1 VLSEKGGLRMSLE
14 VLEEKEEEM
23 RAGLEEGDLKECEMK
38 EIEEKDREI
47 EGLLEAIGI
56 VKTMIET
63 SIETIE
69 RKQEEGI
76 EGVKQEMTEDKEKDQ
91 ETEKK
96 QVIVTNGIYSMIEI
110 ERIKSL

>member
-1 VLSEKGGLRMSLE
+1 MSLE
-14 VLEEKEEEM
+14 VLEGKEEEM
-23 RAGLEEGDLKECEMK
+23 RAGLEEGDLKECEME

-76 EGVKQEMTEDKEKDQ
+76 EGVKQEITEDKENDQ

-96 QVIVTNGIYSMIEI
+96 QVIVTNGIDSMIKI

>member
-1 VLSEKGGLRMSLE
+1 MLSEKGGLRMSLE
-14 VLEEKEEEM
+14 VLEKKEEEM
-23 RAGLEEGDLKECEMK
+23 RAGLEEGDLKEGEME

-47 EGLLEAIGI
+47 EGLLEAIGM

-96 QVIVTNGIYSMIEI
+96 QVIVTNGIDSMIEI